1 MKTSKLFAGV
11 ALAALTAACTQESMQ
26 FEPTIEQQDR
36 PMVNVELGFDESAIE
51 ALATDLT
58 REYYGDEG
66 DGHKWHFEDGDRI
79 GGLLMDEWDGV
90 DCGIEHFNIVNYVH
104 TNYAFIRETKDGETS
119 WVTPAQAPV
128 CEGNYFF
135 YFPYNDTFNHRGYVA
150 WDVNP
155 IQPQYNEDSV
165 LFQKQTL
172 KENQKWI
179 GYKYVGHEL
188 EGKVNKIN
196 FAFVPLFAEP
206 TFDIINRSGGTLIV
220 EKMDVR
226 VTSNDDA
233 VINPS
238 GTHDLMATTMMLA
251 PGTKDGNNVVGG
263 NFNAV
268 NKGWEGLTR
277 DEKTAKMYAHA
288 QRYTRFNNGE
298 DYVWPTGINNADWSV
313 DASKIDHI
321 LFPLNENH
329 SDKSIRKEATYKYT
343 ADFSGVKGGYKVDHF
358 GHIRAR
364 LVMPAGYYY
373 WNRES
378 GQTFEALIY
387 VTPENSPED
396 KYVVR
401 IDLGRPQT
409 QGATNGSN
417 FDDAISGAAP
427 KFLAPGKKTEFYA
440 SFDATA
446 MQSYNITDFK
456 VTSTDELA
464 WLISESEENQG
475 YYDLNVTTSGK
486 RVVLDKTI
494 EDLLAA
500 RPKVRLH
507 VNGEITIGGEEE
519 NAASSDAINKLYFN
533 NRHMKTILNIAV
545 PQVKKPEYQYN
556 EGDDEAYLTDKSGQ
570 SYILSNCEI
579 NVKNGGSLDTKT
591 NEIYIVANV
600 NNDGT
605 VTAKDIKGEVV
616 NNGTM
621 EAEDITGPVINN
633 GKLTAA
639 SITDDNS
646 LTCKDGHEVAVINN
660 AGDTLT
666 VSGTIDGA
674 MCNWGTA
681 TAKTVTE
688 ALRNMGTM
696 TVNNAPAFSN
706 KSTGTMNFVGT
717 TDDIVSGSNGAAN
730 RGGVINV
737 TGTTEFAQLFND
749 GAKLNINADV
759 TFTGLVE
766 NGYGEHKFD
775 FNNKII
781 ATINIAKDKT
791 VKVKSPAELRNSK
804 NAVINVEG
812 NLGDNI
818 KNSGE
823 VFVKGQGQFIANG
836 IVSEYSNDVIKFK
849 DEFTKGIIDVTD
861 ADGTENDAQKAMDL
875 VSAETGN
882 AFRYVIKSSTD
893 AASLN
898 KALYA
903 RISSKNITTN
913 DIIIVFN
920 GGTMTYYGALTSDTA
935 AKVTNVLVNSGTT
948 LTFTAKGSNQSV
960 EFDDLKLDDATQVLY
975 KAVEVQKGAK
985 LIVAD
990 YVTVK
995 FNSGIEFFANG
1006 EVNVNDHATLTEGV
1020 TVQGVGKFW
1029 NSTANNDW
1037 TLGSNW
1043 TGEDYGF

>member
-1 MKTSKLFAGV
+1 MKSGKIFASV

-26 FEPTIEQQDR
+26 FEPAPGLQNR
-36 PMVNVELGFDESAIE
+36 PTVNVELGFDESAVE
-51 ALATDLT
+51 LGTEET
-58 REYYGDEG
+58 RAFFGKPAGQGYQWIFEEG
-66 DGHKWHFEDGDRI
+66 DKI
-79 GGLLMDEWDGV
+79 GALLMDEWNGNG
-90 DCGIEHFNIVNYVH
+90 CGINNFTIQDYVH
-104 TNYAFIRETKDGETS
+104 TNYAFIRETKDGETK

-135 YFPYNDTFNHRGYVA
+135 YFPYNDTFNHRGYVG

-155 IQPQYNEDSV
+155 VQPQYNENGE
-165 LFQKQTL
+165 LFQMQTV

-188 EGKVNKIN
+188 EGKVNKVN
-196 FAFVPLFAEP
+196 FDFVPLFAMP
-206 TFDIINRSGGTLIV
+206 TFDIINKAGELTVNKLV
-220 EKMDVR
+220 VR
-226 VTSNDDA
+226 ATSNDDA
-233 VINPS
+233 EINPS
-238 GTHDLMATTMMLA
+238 GTHDLMATTMVLA
-251 PGTKDGNNVVGG
+251 PASGKFGD
-263 NFNAV
+263 V
-268 NKGWEGLTR
+268 NKTWDSKNFAEHTSL
-277 DEKTAKMYAHA
+277 MYKHA
-288 QRYTRFNNGE
+288 QRYTKFGEE
-298 DYVWPTGINNADWSV
+298 DYVWPTGVDNADWSWN
-313 DASKIDHI
+313 AKGKN

-329 SDKSIRKEATYKYT
+329 SDESIRKEATYEYV
-343 ADFSGVKGGYKVDHF
+343 ADYSGVEGGYKVEQF
-358 GHIRAR
+358 GHIQAL

-373 WNRES
+373 WNQRS

-387 VTPENSPED
+387 VTTKQGD
-396 KYVVR
+396 DYVVR

-409 QGATNGSN
+409 QGSTSGSN
-417 FDDAISGAAP
+417 FDDVNSGAAP
-427 KFLAPGKKTEFYA
+427 KFLAPGVNTKFLAE
-440 SFDATA
+440 FDATA
-446 MQSYNITDFK
+446 MQSYDITDFK
-456 VTSTDELA
+456 AVSSADLK
-464 WLISESEENQG
+464 WLIEESEANQG
-475 YYDLNVTTSGK
+475 YYDLNVTTSGS
-486 RVVLDKTI
+486 RVVLTKEI
-494 EDLLAA
+494 EELLAA

-507 VNGEITIGGEEE
+507 INGEITI
-519 NAASSDAINKLYFN
+519 AADASEDAINKLYFDN
-533 NRHMKTILNIAV
+533 DHMFTKLNILNK
-545 PQVKKPEYQYN
+545 QVKKAEPIYA
-556 EGDDEAYLTDKSGQ
+556 EGNDEIVGYSNVLG
-570 SYILSNCEI
+570 NCEI
-579 NVKNGGSLDTKT
+579 NVAKGGELDTKT
-591 NEIYIVANV
+591 NKIDIEANV

-605 VTAKDIKGEVV
+605 VTAKDIEGEVV

-633 GKLTAA
+633 GTLKAA

-660 AGDTLT
+660 AGATLT

-681 TAKTVTE
+681 TANTVTE

-696 TVNNAPAFSN
+696 TVNNAPSFSN
-706 KSTGTMNFVGT
+706 KSTGTMNFVGGKA
-717 TDDIVSGSNGAAN
+717 GSNGAAN

-749 GAKLNINADV
+749 GATLNINADV

-766 NGYGEHKFD
+766 NGYGEHDAKT
-775 FNNKII
+775 

-791 VKVKSPAELRNSK
+791 VKVKSTAELRNSK

-836 IVSEYSNDVIKFK
+836 IVTEYSKDVIKFK

-875 VSAETGN
+875 ASGETGN
-882 AFRYVIKSSTD
+882 AFRYVIKASTD

-898 KALYA
+898 IALYA

-920 GGTMTYYGALTSDTA
+920 GGTMTYYGALISGTA

-948 LTFTAKGSNQSV
+948 LTFTAKGTSKSV
-960 EFDDLKLDDATQVLY
+960 EFDDLKLDNATQVLY

-990 YVTVK
+990 DVTVK

-1006 EVNVNDHATLTEGV
+1006 EVNVNDHATLTKGV

-1029 NSTANNDW
+1029 NSTANNNW

-1043 TGEDYGF
+1043 TGDDYGF

>member
-1 MKTSKLFAGV
+1 MKSGKIFASV

-26 FEPTIEQQDR
+26 FEPAPGLQNR
-36 PMVNVELGFDESAIE
+36 PTVNVELGFDESAVE
-51 ALATDLT
+51 LGTEET
-58 REYYGDEG
+58 RAFFGKPAGQGYQWIFEEG
-66 DGHKWHFEDGDRI
+66 DKI
-79 GGLLMDEWDGV
+79 GALLMDEWNGNG
-90 DCGIEHFNIVNYVH
+90 CGINNFTIQDYVH
-104 TNYAFIRETKDGETS
+104 TNYAFIRETKDGETK

-135 YFPYNDTFNHRGYVA
+135 YFPYNDTFNHRGYVG

-155 IQPQYNEDSV
+155 VQPQYNENGE
-165 LFQKQTL
+165 LFQMQTV

-179 GYKYVGHEL
+179 GYKYVGHEM
-188 EGKVNKIN
+188 EGKVNKVN
-196 FAFVPLFAEP
+196 FDFVPLFAMP
-206 TFDIINRSGGTLIV
+206 TFDIINKAGELTVNKLV
-220 EKMDVR
+220 VR
-226 VTSNDDA
+226 ATSNDDA
-233 VINPS
+233 EINPS
-238 GTHDLMATTMMLA
+238 GTHDLMATTMVLA
-251 PGTKDGNNVVGG
+251 PASGKFGD
-263 NFNAV
+263 V
-268 NKGWEGLTR
+268 NKTWESKNFAEHTSL
-277 DEKTAKMYAHA
+277 MYKHA
-288 QRYTRFNNGE
+288 QRYTKFGEE
-298 DYVWPTGINNADWSV
+298 DYVWPTGIDNADWSWN
-313 DASKIDHI
+313 AKGKN

-329 SDKSIRKEATYKYT
+329 TDESIRKEATYEYV
-343 ADFSGVKGGYKVDHF
+343 ADYSGVEGGYKVEQF
-358 GHIRAR
+358 GHIQAL

-373 WNRES
+373 WNQRS

-387 VTPENSPED
+387 VTTKQGD
-396 KYVVR
+396 DYVVR

-409 QGATNGSN
+409 QGSTSGSN
-417 FDDAISGAAP
+417 FDDVNSGAAP
-427 KFLAPGKKTEFYA
+427 KFLAPGVNTKFLAEF
-440 SFDATA
+440 DVTA
-446 MQSYNITDFK
+446 MQSYDITDFK
-456 VTSTDELA
+456 AVSSEDLK
-464 WLISESEENQG
+464 WLIEESEANQG
-475 YYDLNVTTSGK
+475 YYDLNVTTSGS
-486 RVVLDKTI
+486 RVVLTKEI
-494 EDLLAA
+494 EELLAA

-507 VNGEITIGGEEE
+507 INGEITI
-519 NAASSDAINKLYFN
+519 AADASEDAINKLYFDN
-533 NRHMKTILNIAV
+533 DHMFTKLNILNK
-545 PQVKKPEYQYN
+545 QVKKAEPIYA
-556 EGDDEAYLTDKSGQ
+556 EGNDEIVGYSNVLG
-570 SYILSNCEI
+570 NCEI
-579 NVKNGGSLDTKT
+579 NVAKGGELDTKT
-591 NEIYIVANV
+591 NKIDIEADV

-605 VTAKDIKGEVV
+605 VTAKDIEGEVV

-633 GKLTAA
+633 GTLKAA

-660 AGDTLT
+660 AGATLT

-681 TAKTVTE
+681 TANTVTE

-696 TVNNAPAFSN
+696 TVNNAPSFSN
-706 KSTGTMNFVGT
+706 KSTGTMNFVGGKA
-717 TDDIVSGSNGAAN
+717 GSNGAAN

-749 GAKLNINADV
+749 GATLNINADV
-759 TFTGLVE
+759 IFTGLVE
-766 NGYGEHKFD
+766 NGYGEHDAKT
-775 FNNKII
+775 

-836 IVSEYSNDVIKFK
+836 IVTEYSNDVIKFK

-861 ADGTENDAQKAMDL
+861 ADGTEDDAQKAMDL
-875 VSAETGN
+875 VTGETGN
-882 AFRYVIKSSTD
+882 AFRYVIKASTD

-920 GGTMTYYGALTSDTA
+920 GGTMTYYGALISGTA

-948 LTFTAKGSNQSV
+948 LTFTAKGSSQSV

-1020 TVQGVGKFW
+1020 TVQGEGKFW

-1043 TGEDYGF
+1043 TGDDYGF